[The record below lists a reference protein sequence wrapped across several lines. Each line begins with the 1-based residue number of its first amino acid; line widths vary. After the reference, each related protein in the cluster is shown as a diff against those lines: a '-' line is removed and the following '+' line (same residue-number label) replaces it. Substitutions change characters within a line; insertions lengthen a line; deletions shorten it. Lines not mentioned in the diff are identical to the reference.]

1 MKIAASDDLRVSG
14 MARVTKILSRQPYA
28 VCEPRYLV
36 SSSVS
41 PEVHPNA

>member
-1 MKIAASDDLRVSG
+1 MKVAVSDDLRVG
-14 MARVTKILSRQPYA
+14 EMARVTKILSLQPCA
-28 VCEPRYLV
+28 VCGHRYLV